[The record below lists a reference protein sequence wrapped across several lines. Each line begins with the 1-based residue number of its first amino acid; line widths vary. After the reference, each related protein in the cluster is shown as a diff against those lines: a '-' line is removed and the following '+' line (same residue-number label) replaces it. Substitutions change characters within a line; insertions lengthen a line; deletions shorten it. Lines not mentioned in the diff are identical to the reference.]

1 MKNKNIFVINFIIF
15 IVILLFFLVVGY
27 LLKINKLALTNL
39 TLYSFIVILGILLLN
54 FAVQIVIK
62 LYSFTKIKSKGLKT
76 RIAAGAGAFI
86 GSFLIAVSI
95 LAAFFIYAFSYEPEH
110 VVEKDGKRMVAYV
123 NSFLQVN
130 VYYFDY
136 VNPFIRGSQIR
147 ISEDYGNGGYDPF
160 EREEMPRVHRS
171 IYYDENGHIIKSK

>member
-1 MKNKNIFVINFIIF
+1 MKNKNSLVINSIIF
-15 IVILLFFLVVGY
+15 FTVLLIFESLIA
-27 LLKINKLALTNL
+27 LLKLKQLALTNL
-39 TLYSFIVILGILLLN
+39 TKYSFILVLVILFLTL
-54 FAVQIVIK
+54 AAQIVIM
-62 LYSFTKIKSKGLKT
+62 LYSIAKKSSIGLKT
-76 RIAAGAGAFI
+76 RIASGAGACI
-86 GSFLIAVSI
+86 GSVLIAFSI
-95 LAAFFIYAFSYEPEH
+95 LAGFFIFAFSYEPEH

-160 EREEMPRVHRS
+160 EREQMPTVKRS
-171 IYYDENGHIIKSK
+171 NYYDENGQVTDSN